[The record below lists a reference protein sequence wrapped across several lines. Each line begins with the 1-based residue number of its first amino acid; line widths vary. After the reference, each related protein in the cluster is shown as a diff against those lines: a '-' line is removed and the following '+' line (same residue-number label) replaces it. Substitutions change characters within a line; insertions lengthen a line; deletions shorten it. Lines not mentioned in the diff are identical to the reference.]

1 MKAAELTFEQLDE
14 VIAYDPAEG
23 SFTWKIDAGKSIKAG
38 MPAGAWKGTR
48 SKSGGEKRQYLYIIY
63 LGREMTASRV
73 AWLLSYREWPT
84 TVVQFIDGDNT
95 NFKLNNL
102 KLAMFESKRVLKDGR
117 YHNAMSKEA
126 SRHYG
131 LKRYYDMTLTEYVEK
146 FNAQDGKCA
155 ICKNPE
161 TTMLHGKIRDLSV
174 DHNHTTGKSRE
185 LLCNGCNH
193 ALGEMKEDKK
203 AILNSVLYLCEHEE
217 VPTELTAK
225 LQEGVKN
232 LMALFDS

>member
-1 MKAAELTFEQLDE
+1 MKVAELTYEQLNE
-14 VIAYDPAEG
+14 VVAYDPDAG
-23 SFTWKIDAGKSIKAG
+23 TFHWKISVGKNIKAG
-38 MPAGAWKGTR
+38 AECGAWKGVR
-48 SKSGGEKRQYLYIIY
+48 SKTTGEVRKYLYIIY
-63 LGREMTASRV
+63 LGREMTAARV
-73 AWLLSYREWPT
+73 AWVLSYREWPT
-84 TVVQFIDGDNT
+84 TVVQFVDGDNT

-102 KLAMFESKRVLKDGR
+102 KLAMFESKRVVKDGR
-117 YHNAMSKEA
+117 RQHVLTKEA
-126 SRHYG
+126 QRHHG
-131 LKRYYDMTLTEYVEK
+131 LMKRYKISLTEYSQMLV
-146 FNAQDGKCA
+146 AQNGVCA
-155 ICKNPE
+155 ICGNPE
-161 TTMLHGKIRDLSV
+161 TTMLHGKIRDMSV
-174 DHNHTTGKSRE
+174 DHNHTTGKNRA